1 MSRAVCRNCWTWY
14 SKGEAACPHCHIPLT
29 PADARARSSGLD
41 SPVAQPPAPAVATAP
56 RSLPQPTADA
66 PFPAPA
72 ASATPGISGLQ
83 WLLIGG
89 GALAVIVV
97 IGLIVS
103 GLLLTGALGPVT
115 SSDGTFSVEVPKGW
129 AQGHATTTGGGKPV
143 LALARLRQTNGV
155 ESHFIVSDA
164 GQFLSLSA
172 LEAAWQ
178 PYVESGK
185 FPVAGT
191 VGSATRTTVAGAP
204 ALTVDFQGSKFA
216 GQIVIVDYGR
226 KTYVIEMSSDP
237 TEFKQLAGSDFAA
250 ILTSWQW
257 R

>member
-14 SKGEAACPHCHIPLT
+14 SKREAACPHCHIPLT
-29 PADARARSSGLD
+29 AADAGARSSGVD
-41 SPVAQPPAPAVATAP
+41 SPVAPPPPPTAMP
-56 RSLPQPTADA
+56 LPSLPPSTADA
-66 PFPAPA
+66 PFPAAA
-72 ASATPGISGLQ
+72 ASASPGLSGLQ

-97 IGLIVS
+97 IGLIVI
-103 GLLLTGALGPVT
+103 GLLVTGALGPVT
-115 SSDGTFSVEVPKGW
+115 SSDGTFSVTVPRGW
-129 AQGHATTTGGGKPV
+129 AQGHASTAAAGKTV
-143 LALARLRQTNGV
+143 LALARLQQTNGV

-164 GQFLSLSA
+164 GQFVSLSA
-172 LEAAWQ
+172 LEAGWQ
-178 PYVESGK
+178 QYVESGK

-191 VGSATRTTVAGAP
+191 VGSATRTTLAGAP
-204 ALTVDFQGSKFA
+204 ALTVDFQGSKIA
-216 GQIVIVDYGR
+216 GQILFVDYGR